1 MLTDGIRGSHD
12 PEYNWFDFQGRDL
25 DAVID
30 LGRVQDVRHI
40 ECAFYQLAAWLSI
53 VPEDV
58 EFFVSS
64 DGKRFDSVGIVTN
77 TLPIDQYDS
86 FQRDFIV
93 DFQPRDA
100 RFIRVVAHTIGNTP
114 ESHPGAGQPARMHID
129 EIVVE

>member
-1 MLTDGIRGSHD
+1 
-12 PEYNWFDFQGRDL
+12 
-25 DAVID
+25 VID
-30 LGRVQDVRHI
+30 LGTVQKVQHI

-53 VPEDV
+53 VPREV
-58 EFFVSS
+58 EFLVSS
-64 DGKRFDSVGIVTN
+64 DGGTFDKVGAVQN

-93 DFQPRDA
+93 DFQPLDT
-100 RFIRVVAHTIGNTP
+100 RFIRVLAHTIGNTP